1 MIDVLDYTGLQQAHN
16 QWGQTSHNTSEYQSK
31 ATLPIRFVTPFKAIG
46 SVFDSA
52 GVSSTN
58 NYDDAIKLTSTDIA
72 FIFYGHSYI
81 AIGLS

>member
-1 MIDVLDYTGLQQAHN
+1 MLLDFS

-31 ATLPIRFVTPFKAIG
+31 AILPIRFSTPFKAIG
-46 SVFDSA
+46 SVFDSVGMA
-52 GVSSTN
+52 STN

-72 FIFYGHSYI
+72 FRFYGHNYI

>member
-1 MIDVLDYTGLQQAHN
+1 MVAHN

-31 ATLPIRFVTPFKAIG
+31 ATLPIRFITPFKAIG
-46 SVFDSA
+46 SVLDSA
-52 GVSSTN
+52 SVSSTN

-72 FIFYGHSYI
+72 FRFYGHSYI